1 MPKFTILLMPFVLVG
16 VLEMLDWSPPEAR
29 TSREQIVS
37 RKGCR
42 CLVRDLPP
50 ATAQPEAAQ
59 EIAPR
64 RESLEQP
71 Q

>member
-16 VLEMLDWSPPEAR
+16 VLETVDWAHHLARQPHASQLSEVEKVVAEA
-29 TSREQIVS
+29 
-37 RKGCR
+37 
-42 CLVRDLPP
+42 P
-50 ATAQPEAAQ
+50 A

-71 Q
+71 H

>member
-16 VLEMLDWSPPEAR
+16 VLETVDWAHHVARQPHASQLSEGEKVVAEA
-29 TSREQIVS
+29 
-37 RKGCR
+37 
-42 CLVRDLPP
+42 P
-50 ATAQPEAAQ
+50 A

-71 Q
+71 R

>member
-16 VLEMLDWSPPEAR
+16 VLETVDWAHHLAR
-29 TSREQIVS
+29 KPHASQLSEVE
-37 RKGCR
+37 K
-42 CLVRDLPP
+42 VV
-50 ATAQPEAAQ
+50 AEAAE

>member
-16 VLEMLDWSPPEAR
+16 VLETVDWAHHLARQRHASQLSEVEKVVAEA
-29 TSREQIVS
+29 
-37 RKGCR
+37 
-42 CLVRDLPP
+42 P
-50 ATAQPEAAQ
+50 A

-71 Q
+71 R

>member
-16 VLEMLDWSPPEAR
+16 VLETVDWAHHLAR
-29 TSREQIVS
+29 KRHASQLSDVEKVVV
-37 RKGCR
+37 K
-42 CLVRDLPP
+42 
-50 ATAQPEAAQ
+50 AAE
-59 EIAPR
+59 EIAHR

>member
-16 VLEMLDWSPPEAR
+16 ILETVDWAHHLAR
-29 TSREQIVS
+29 MRKAHASRSSEVE
-37 RKGCR
+37 K
-42 CLVRDLPP
+42 VV
-50 ATAQPEAAQ
+50 AEAAE

-64 RESLEQP
+64 REFLGQP